1 MGFIA
6 KNLKGKDLNGME
18 YHQTKSKSQ
27 KIQYRQRISEQSFH
41 RVKIKKPPQVGGFFY
56 MIRGVLTKF
65 VIRFH

>member
-27 KIQYRQRISEQSFH
+27 KIQYR
-41 RVKIKKPPQVGGFFY
+41 
-56 MIRGVLTKF
+56 
-65 VIRFH
+65 

>member
-27 KIQYRQRISEQSFH
+27 KYST
-41 RVKIKKPPQVGGFFY
+41 VKG
-56 MIRGVLTKF
+56 
-65 VIRFH
+65 